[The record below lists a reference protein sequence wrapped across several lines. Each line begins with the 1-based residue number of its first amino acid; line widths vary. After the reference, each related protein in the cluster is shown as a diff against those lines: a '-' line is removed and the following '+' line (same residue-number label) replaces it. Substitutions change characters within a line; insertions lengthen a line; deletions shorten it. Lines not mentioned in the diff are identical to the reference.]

1 MSVVSESSF
10 FPAPAVTD
18 LPEGLQKLFA
28 KAREQMGFLPNVF
41 LAYAHRPERFSA
53 WFDHYRQVTT
63 PTEGLGDA
71 DREMI
76 AVVVSNINH
85 CTYCLVSHS
94 HALTEAL
101 GGDRITADRIM
112 INWRHADLD
121 PRRRAICALAEQM
134 TLAPHTVEQTDLAA
148 LREHGLGDDDIWD
161 VVELAAMYAFTNR
174 LSSAMAVLPNREY
187 HARPTAGTGD

>member
-1 MSVVSESSF
+1 MPAAPDASF
-10 FPAPAVTD
+10 FPVPAVTD
-18 LPEGLQKLFA
+18 LPEGLQNLFA

-53 WFDHYRQVTT
+53 WFTHYREVTT
-63 PTEGLGDA
+63 PTEGLDDA

-94 HALTEAL
+94 HALAEAL
-101 GGDRITADRIM
+101 GGDRIAADRIM
-112 INWRHADLD
+112 TNWRHAGLD
-121 PRRRAICALAEQM
+121 PRRRAICALAEQL
-134 TLAPHTVEQTDLAA
+134 TRAPHTVEPDDLEA
-148 LREHGLGDDDIWD
+148 LRAHGLGDDDIWD

-174 LSSAMAVLPNREY
+174 MSSAMTVLPNREY
-187 HARPTAGTGD
+187 HARPAAGAAE